1 MDVLAM
7 MLIILKIA
15 DAVIAETWLPDRP
28 LRLQAEREPA
38 LDELH
43 GAFQGN
49 FLCGRE
55 KQMDVIGHDDEFVQQ
70 IFPRIAI
77 VSERI
82 HQKIGGCFASENRLA
97 VCGDGGSEEGAVG
110 VHFEMVVRAESF
122 V

>member
-1 MDVLAM
+1 MT
-7 MLIILKIA
+7 LIILKIA

-28 LRLQAEREPA
+28 VCLQAEREPA

-43 GAFQGN
+43 GAFQRD
-49 FLCGRE
+49 FLCRSE

-70 IFPRIAI
+70 IFPLVAI
-77 VSERI
+77 VSEGI
-82 HQKIGGCFASENRLA
+82 NQKVGGCFAPENRLA
-97 VCGDGGSEEGAVG
+97 VCGDGGDEEGAVG